1 VPDAHR
7 GRKRAV
13 DPLDLKLQVVERHL
27 VSVRESEPRS
37 SARESSMGSEVRVI
51 SPATPPQKSGDP
63 SNEEAV
69 EGDPWAHW
77 PANLEGT
84 KSNQTKGG
92 LDGHEV
98 TAKLSSV
105 PCTQTWTRTCM

>member
-1 VPDAHR
+1 MPDAHR

-51 SPATPPQKSGDP
+51 SPATPPPKSQ
-63 SNEEAV
+63 V
-69 EGDPWAHW
+69 I
-77 PANLEGT
+77 PAMR
-84 KSNQTKGG
+84 KQWKGIPG
-92 LDGHEV
+92 LTGQP
-98 TAKLSSV
+98 T
-105 PCTQTWTRTCM
+105 